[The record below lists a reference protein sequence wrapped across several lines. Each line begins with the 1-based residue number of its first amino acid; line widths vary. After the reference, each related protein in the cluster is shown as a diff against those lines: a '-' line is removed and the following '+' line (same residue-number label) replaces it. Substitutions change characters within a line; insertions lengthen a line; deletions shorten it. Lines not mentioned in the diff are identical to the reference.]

1 MKREKFVKLDCIPS
15 RLPYN
20 ICPQPIDA
28 GTMNAVSKG
37 FLKYGLIYA
46 GMSSI

>member
-1 MKREKFVKLDCIPS
+1 MKREKFVKLDCTPS
-15 RLPYN
+15 RFPYK

-28 GTMNAVSKG
+28 RTMNAMSKG